1 MHVDFGWS
9 LDGAPWMSG
18 PSGTTTVVTGRL
30 GLLRILQT
38 RLGATR
44 PAANAATR
52 VAQYRALMAAVDHE
66 WCRDSFTADPWNTAA
81 HLLRLRDDAVE
92 AGWLP
97 GGMSVSCPNHPR
109 LDALATIESHVRVGP
124 SGDQRANIL
133 PGMADDLREVLD
145 LLTELPDSW
154 PLGISQLRLRD
165 ERDALPRVWQD
176 VILAI
181 EDNGTPVIQ
190 AERSASVPATL
201 SVVRGPDEWSTAE
214 AAARWLTNFPDTRKV
229 CIIAGDATD
238 VLDQQLKRR
247 GTATLGVPRS
257 STVSPAGQVLPL
269 FLSAVIPPVDV
280 RRVGEL
286 LSFRFHAANGDEP
299 APSFSI
305 VPQAAAIKL
314 LEALVVEPGIT
325 DDPDS
330 AWMTVLNTLR
340 GRAAESTA
348 SEKTWEAARTIDG
361 FLRPSQSPSWTKPLV
376 DPGAVESSVTDSD
389 DGPGTIA
396 LTSLRPA
403 LDWLTRRMQSL
414 ARQAEMQSATVAST
428 KCDSSFASEA
438 AAHIAAFRESLEQLG
453 EERIRVRELFDIA
466 DACAPAPNSTAPA
479 TAAPWTVVTDPAHVP
494 VGTETILWWSSHRSD
509 PTVKDIWDHGEAAA
523 MAESGAT
530 VTPASLKERLRQSAA
545 LDGIRSAT
553 RLLCFC
559 PENLRG
565 DQPSLHPS
573 LVQLAEVLVESH
585 PERFSDATIDAVL
598 DDPSVAR
605 PVASQR
611 DDDTWRLLGASTAL
625 TEVESEDFAP
635 PTSVTRTLPG
645 DFTHLLPE
653 KLSFSQIE
661 LLLNDPLAWTLRYG
675 LGLKR
680 GLSFEVPTGNQM
692 VGTLV
697 HSVVEHLILDGS
709 ATDGR
714 VPPPETITAA
724 FNRLVPRF
732 AAELLLPGQQARL
745 GMIRTASVSSLTTL
759 FSTLARREIV
769 VAGAEVDF
777 SSPVTLSIAGQ
788 PVALTLIGTRDL
800 DGRSVDGR
808 PAVIDLKWTNWHKGY
823 RTKIDSGEAVQLS
836 IYAQTLGNPSGSNPL
851 TAYYLLKQGQFVST
865 DVGLDPDFAG
875 GSGDYDGVDSFGA
888 GDPFGVWP
896 RIQKSVEYALTAIV
910 QGRFEAL
917 IADDI
922 IEEANLSGDGRPADK
937 AKDLDSKESVAADG
951 RLLIDRPQKFSDY
964 NLIYGIAGD
973 YS

>member
-9 LDGAPWMSG
+9 LDGAPWMSD
-18 PSGTTTVVTGRL
+18 PSGITTVVTGPL

-44 PAANAATR
+44 PTVNAAIR
-52 VAQYRALMAAVDHE
+52 IAQYRALMAAVDHE
-66 WCRDSFTADPWNTAA
+66 WYRESFALDPWNTAT
-81 HLLRLRDDAVE
+81 HLLRLRDDAIE
-92 AGWLP
+92 AGWRP
-97 GGMSVSCPNHPR
+97 GDASVSYENHPR
-109 LDALATIESHVRVGP
+109 LEALASIESRLRAGQ
-124 SGDQRANIL
+124 SGDQQVNFTS
-133 PGMADDLREVLD
+133 GTADDLREVLT
-145 LLTELPDSW
+145 LLRELPDAW
-154 PLGISQLRLRD
+154 PLGVSQLRLRD
-165 ERDALPRVWQD
+165 DRNAFPRVWQEIITA
-176 VILAI
+176 VEAR
-181 EDNGTPVIQ
+181 GVTTTQ
-190 AERSASVPATL
+190 AERGTGIPVEL
-201 SVVRGPDEWSTAE
+201 SVVRGPDDWSTAE
-214 AAARWLTNFPDTRKV
+214 AAARWLTNFPDSRKV

-257 STVSPAGQVLPL
+257 STVSPAGQILPL
-269 FLSAVIPPVDV
+269 FLSAVIPPIDI

-286 LSFRFHAANGDEP
+286 LSFRFRAANGDEP

-305 VPQAAAIKL
+305 VPQAAAKKL
-314 LEALVVEPGIT
+314 LAALVVEPGIT

-340 GRAAESTA
+340 DRATESTA
-348 SEKTWEAARTIDG
+348 SEKTWEAARTIDY
-361 FLRPSQSPSWTKPLV
+361 FLRPSQSPSWTKPLAYS
-376 DPGAVESSVTDSD
+376 DALESSDTDTDDDSD
-389 DGPGTIA
+389 TIA
-396 LTSLRPA
+396 LASLRPA
-403 LDWLTRRMQSL
+403 LDWLARRMQSL

-428 KCDSSFASEA
+428 NGDSSFASDA

-453 EERIRVRELFDIA
+453 VERIRVRELFDIA

-509 PTVKDIWDHGEAAA
+509 PTVTDIWDHGEAAA
-523 MAESGAT
+523 MAEAGAT

-545 LDGIRSAT
+545 LDGVRSAT
-553 RLLCFC
+553 TLLCFC

-598 DDPSVAR
+598 GDPSVAR
-605 PVASQR
+605 PVASHL

-635 PTSVTRTLPG
+635 PASVTRTLPG

-680 GLSFEVPTGNQM
+680 GFSFGVPTGNQM

-709 ATDGR
+709 AIAGR
-714 VPPPETITAA
+714 VPSPETITAV

-745 GMIRTASVSSLTTL
+745 GMIRTAAVSSLATL
-759 FSTLARREIV
+759 FSTLARREIL

-777 SSPVTLSIAGQ
+777 SSPVTLFIAGQ

-808 PAVIDLKWTNWHKGY
+808 PAVIDLKWTNWQKGF

-836 IYAQTLGNPSGSNPL
+836 IYAQTVGGPSGSNPL
-851 TAYYLLKQGQFVST
+851 TAYYLLKQGRFVST

-875 GSGDYDGVDSFGA
+875 GSGNYDGVDSFGA
-888 GDPFGVWP
+888 GDPFGLWP
-896 RIQKSVEYALTAIV
+896 RIQKSVEYALTSIV

-922 IEEANLSGDGRPADK
+922 IEDANRTGDDRPTGK
-937 AKDLDSKESVAADG
+937 TEDLDPKKSVAADG
-951 RLLIDRPQKFSDY
+951 RLLIDRPQRFSDY
-964 NLIYGIAGD
+964 NLIYSIAGD